1 MDINNLTWVQQ
12 YGLKSEQYSLTKLL
26 TSMKCPPI
34 FSQHTFLNKI
44 NNYTVTQSFLW
55 SILLCIHSAMY
66 ILNYFFFYICKSC
79 ISLVCKNIL
88 LRVLLS
94 SEYVLCDPY
103 RFVYSINF
111 LPPIHFWRK
120 NNRIKFVRIDHN
132 VSLS

>member
-12 YGLKSEQYSLTKLL
+12 YGLKSEQYSLTELL

-66 ILNYFFFYICKSC
+66 ILIYFFYICKSC
-79 ISLVCKNIL
+79 ISLVCKNIFFGIMSCVINTGL
-88 LRVLLS
+88 YIPSTFFHPYISGGRTTAS
-94 SEYVLCDPY
+94 SSCAL
-103 RFVYSINF
+103 I
-111 LPPIHFWRK
+111 IM
-120 NNRIKFVRIDHN
+120 
-132 VSLS
+132 

>member
-12 YGLKSEQYSLTKLL
+12 YGLKSEQYSLTELL

-66 ILNYFFFYICKSC
+66 ILIYFFLHLQELHFAC
-79 ISLVCKNIL
+79 LQEHF
-88 LRVLLS
+88 LRN
-94 SEYVLCDPY
+94 YVLCDQY